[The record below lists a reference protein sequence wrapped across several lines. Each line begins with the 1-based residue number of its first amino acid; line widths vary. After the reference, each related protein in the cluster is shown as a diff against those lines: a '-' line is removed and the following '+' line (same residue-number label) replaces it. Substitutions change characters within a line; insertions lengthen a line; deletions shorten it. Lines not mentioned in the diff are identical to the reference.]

1 MSQPSGWAWHHEGV
15 TVREAVRSALG
26 LLNARDRKLLIL
38 STLVQMC
45 TSLLDLLGVL
55 LIGLTGAL
63 AVTTVQSEPA
73 PATVTQVADLLGLGD
88 LSDQAL
94 VATFAGAAAV
104 VLLTKS
110 ILSSY
115 LTRRVLM
122 FLANRQALV
131 SARLSKALLAQPLS
145 FIQQRSSQ
153 ETAFALISGAGA
165 ATSQVLGQMVIF
177 MTEVAVLVVLAVAL
191 LAFSPWIALG
201 AIVFFAGVGFAL
213 QRAMGGW
220 ASRVGART
228 ARADIA
234 SLNAVQEALSA
245 YREVT
250 VSDRRGMYV
259 DRIQS
264 LRWQAARVS
273 ADAQFI
279 SMFPKYMFEGALV
292 VGGFAL
298 AAVLF
303 LTQDSVTAV
312 GTLALFLAA
321 GTRVMPSLLRLQS
334 AALTLRTA
342 AGSAAPTFELAR
354 DLGNPLEPPG
364 ETPASLLI
372 RERIRRG
379 NPDFV
384 PSVEVRNAIV
394 TYSGAATPA
403 LSDVSLCVA
412 PGQSVA
418 LVGPSGA
425 GKSTLADVILGVVA
439 PDHGSALI
447 GGVPPTECVEKW
459 AGAVAYVP
467 QEVVLANDTVRSNVA
482 LGLPDDTIDDDLVWD
497 ALERAHVAKYL
508 RDSRDGLQT
517 LIGESG
523 VRLSGGQRQ
532 RLGIARA
539 LYTKPRLLVMD
550 EATSALD
557 AETEDAITH
566 MIQELEG
573 DVTTIIIAHRLSTVR
588 DVDQVIYLDHGYVVA
603 SGSFSEVAAEV
614 PAFQRQVSL
623 MGIDAHQ
630 PQVSAD

>member
-1 MSQPSGWAWHHEGV
+1 M
-15 TVREAVRSALG
+15 TVGEAVRSALG
-26 LLNARDRKLLIL
+26 LLTARDRRLLIL
-38 STLVQMC
+38 STAIQMA
-45 TSLLDLLGVL
+45 TSFLDLLGVV

-63 AVTTVQSEPA
+63 AVTTVQSDPA
-73 PATVTQVADLLGLGD
+73 PATVTQVADRLGLGE

-94 VATFAGAAAV
+94 VATFAAAAAV

-110 ILSSY
+110 IVSSY

-131 SARLSKALLAQPLS
+131 SARLSKALLSRPLS

-191 LAFSPWIALG
+191 LAFSPWVALG
-201 AIVFFAGVGFAL
+201 AILFFALIGFAL
-213 QRAMGGW
+213 QRVMGGW

-228 ARADIA
+228 AEADIA
-234 SLNAVQEALSA
+234 SLNAVQEALGA

-250 VSDRRGMYV
+250 VSNRRALYV
-259 DRIQS
+259 DRIQA
-264 LRWQAARVS
+264 LRWRAAKVS

-279 SMFPKYMFEGALV
+279 GMFPKYMFEAALV

-298 AAVLF
+298 AGVLF
-303 LTQDSVTAV
+303 VTQDSVAAV

-334 AALTLRTA
+334 ATLTLRTA
-342 AGSAAPTFELAR
+342 AGSATPTFELAR
-354 DLGNPLEPPG
+354 DLGNPLEPPDESPTG
-364 ETPASLLI
+364 LLI

-379 NPDFV
+379 NPGFE
-384 PSVEVRNAIV
+384 PSVLVSNVAV
-394 TYSGAATPA
+394 TYSGSGTPA
-403 LSDVSLCVA
+403 LTDVSLCVV

-418 LVGPSGA
+418 FVGPSGA
-425 GKSTLADVILGVVA
+425 GKSTLADVILGVVS
-439 PDHGSALI
+439 PNRGSVLI
-447 GGVPPTECVEKW
+447 GGLPPTDCVERW
-459 AGAVAYVP
+459 PGAVAYIP
-467 QEVVLANDTVRSNVA
+467 QEVVLSNDTVRANVA
-482 LGLPDDTIDDDLVWD
+482 LGLPDDAIDDDLVWD
-497 ALERAHVAKYL
+497 ALDRAHVATYL
-508 RDSRDGLQT
+508 RESREGLRT
-517 LIGESG
+517 LIGEGG
-523 VRLSGGQRQ
+523 VKLSGGQRQ

-557 AETEDAITH
+557 AETEDAITR
-566 MIQELEG
+566 MISELEG
-573 DVTTIIIAHRLSTVR
+573 DVTTIVIAHRLSTVR
-588 DVDQVIYLDHGYVVA
+588 DVDQVLYLDRGVLVA
-603 SGSFSEVAAEV
+603 SGSFEDVAGAV

-623 MGIDAHQ
+623 MGMQAEGR
-630 PQVSAD
+630 